1 MRAGF
6 LLHISIVTL
15 AMISWA
21 VPASA
26 ESMKDFDVQKAQ
38 TWADA
43 LAICD
48 VTKFLTTDPKL
59 ESEVII
65 SSMPSHSQ
73 VALHRPYFIPPSSFY
88 SDVMQETFERVRKA
102 GLVTMNAYGA
112 ARLRYAKLMLR
123 DYAFADA
130 TDQAFLADQMRLCY
144 ALAVDT
150 TGRAQ
155 KSKSGAYRK

>member
-15 AMISWA
+15 AMITWA

-73 VALHRPYFIPPSSFY
+73 VALYRPYFIPPSGFY
-88 SDVMQETFERVRKA
+88 SDVMQKTFERVRDA
-102 GLVTMNAYGA
+102 GLVTTRSYGEARQRYARLMLGAYG
-112 ARLRYAKLMLR
+112 
-123 DYAFADA
+123 FASA
-130 TDQAFLADQMRLCY
+130 TDHAFLADQMRLCCDIRC
-144 ALAVDT
+144 LVP
-150 TGRAQ
+150 
-155 KSKSGAYRK
+155 